1 MMALDGVMTVLQGR
15 YESAMKALD
24 WRYGGARWRYEGF
37 IQVPSKRYTDAIRM
51 IRWRWMALWEGYTG
65 AMKALDGVMRVLYG
79 RYDCARWRYV
89 GAIRAL

>member
-1 MMALDGVMTVLQGR
+1 MALDSVMKALYRCYGGARRRYEGVLQERCEGAMMALDGVMTVLQGR

-51 IRWRWMALWEGYTG
+51 LRWHSMAL
-65 AMKALDGVMRVLYG
+65 
-79 RYDCARWRYV
+79 
-89 GAIRAL
+89 